1 MVTHTNKVYTIEGE
15 GERQFVCVGID
26 NLTKMM
32 IMRSLDQDEKVVKC
46 TELQL
51 KEVNSLNG

>member
-1 MVTHTNKVYTIEGE
+1 MATHTNKVYTIEGE
-15 GERQFVCVGID
+15 GERFFVCVGKD
-26 NLTKMM
+26 NQTQMM
-32 IMRSLDQDEKVVKC
+32 TMRSLDQDEKVVKC